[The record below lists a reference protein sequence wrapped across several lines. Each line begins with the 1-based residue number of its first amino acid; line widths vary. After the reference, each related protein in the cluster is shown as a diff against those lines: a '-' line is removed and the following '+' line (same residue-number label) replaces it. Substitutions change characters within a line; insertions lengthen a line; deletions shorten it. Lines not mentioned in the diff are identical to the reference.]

1 MILSISRYCL
11 YYLLSMS
18 KLPRSFQN
26 ELMKGNHVM
35 THQRGIWNGLWSDL
49 YIESTYMR
57 YGHNPGDI
65 IGNTLQPSTLKT
77 WGFSLN
83 TCAQLKKDVLS
94 LSDSDKQTTVTNHK
108 EEGVSRIQ
116 TDAGDREKIQN
127 KLVTCIDPL
136 NPASHPLNRLINIVT
151 GRI

>member
-1 MILSISRYCL
+1 
-11 YYLLSMS
+11 
-18 KLPRSFQN
+18 
-26 ELMKGNHVM
+26 
-35 THQRGIWNGLWSDL
+35 
-49 YIESTYMR
+49 MR
-57 YGHNPGDI
+57 YGHNPGGI